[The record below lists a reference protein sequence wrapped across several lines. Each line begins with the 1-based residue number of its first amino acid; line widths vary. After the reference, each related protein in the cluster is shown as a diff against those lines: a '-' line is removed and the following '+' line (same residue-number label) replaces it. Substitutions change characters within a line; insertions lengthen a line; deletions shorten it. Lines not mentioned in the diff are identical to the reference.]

1 MSLRINDIA
10 PDFTINTTQGEISLH
25 NWIGDGWYER
35 AVGGKKFKKRMF
47 GKPK

>member
-1 MSLRINDIA
+1 MASAGVPIVDDEEVVRNVLAGKKINW
-10 PDFTINTTQGEISLH
+10 L
-25 NWIGDGWYER
+25 GDGWYER